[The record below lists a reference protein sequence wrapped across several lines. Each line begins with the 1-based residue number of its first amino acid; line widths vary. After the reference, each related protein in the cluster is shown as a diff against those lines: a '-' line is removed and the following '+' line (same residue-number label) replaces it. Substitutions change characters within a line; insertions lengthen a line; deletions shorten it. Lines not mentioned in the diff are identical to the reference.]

1 VWDNAPLLRTIA
13 NLLFG
18 VSLALMLYG
27 MVRYVLRLPVF
38 PLCAVELTAVPQ
50 RVSPEQLERVVHE
63 QVRGNFFTVDL
74 EHTREAFEQVPWV
87 RKVSVRRKF
96 PWSLQVEV
104 EEQVALAS
112 WNGNALVNTHGEVFN
127 ARCER
132 VMPEAAQR
140 PDGGRVSGGVPPAGA
155 SGTRRP
161 PPCGETEQVVLPAF
175 IGQPGSSAQMAQM
188 YGELNAVLQPMQQL
202 IVQISMSPRFAWQV
216 ELENGMVLELG
227 REQMQERLT
236 QFVEV
241 YSYSL
246 AAMEKVVRHVDLRYR
261 NGFAAYLPGS
271 NV

>member
-1 VWDNAPLLRTIA
+1 MWDNAPLLRNIA

-18 VSLALMLYG
+18 ISLVLMLYG
-27 MVRYVLRLPVF
+27 AARYVLRLPVF
-38 PLCAVELTAVPQ
+38 PLHAVELAAVPQ
-50 RVSPEQLERVVHE
+50 RVSTEQLERVVRE
-63 QVRGNFFTVDL
+63 QVSGNFFTVDL

-104 EEQVALAS
+104 EEQAALAS

-127 ARCER
+127 AQCEW
-132 VMPEAAQR
+132 VMPE
-140 PDGGRVSGGVPPAGA
+140 A

-161 PPCGETEQVVLPAF
+161 PPCGEAEQMLPAF
-175 IGQPGSSAQMAQM
+175 IGQPGSAAQMTQM
-188 YGELNAVLQPMQQL
+188 YGELNAALEPMQQQ

-227 REQMQERLT
+227 REQMRERLT
-236 QFVEV
+236 RFVEV